1 MKLFAINKLLCMA
14 YQEILR
20 DLLLQAIDDPD
31 EEWDDMVIQSL
42 DRLFNYTLPVDTSD

>member
-1 MKLFAINKLLCMA
+1 MA

-31 EEWDDMVIQSL
+31 EEWDDMVMQSL
-42 DRLFNYTLPVDTSD
+42 DRLFNYTPPASVSN